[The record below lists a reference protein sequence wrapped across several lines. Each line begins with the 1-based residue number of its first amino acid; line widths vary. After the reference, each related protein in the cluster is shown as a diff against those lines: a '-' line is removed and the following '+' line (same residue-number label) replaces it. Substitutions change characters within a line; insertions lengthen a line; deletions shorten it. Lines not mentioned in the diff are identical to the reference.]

1 MKTITL
7 EKIKSMDP
15 CSEGY
20 VWYQENFPQKTNKVI
35 DILNSLV
42 SENKLN
48 WANWLIVRCLTRKQ
62 KIQYAI
68 FAAEQV
74 IETYEKKHPDDER
87 PRKAIE
93 AAKEYSK
100 TPSVENKFAAASA
113 SAAASDAAYD
123 AAYAAASAAYAAA
136 HAAYA
141 AYAAAYAAYDAYAAS
156 ASAAAYAAAHAA
168 YAAAHAASSA
178 ASDAYAAAY
187 AAYDAVDV
195 DEIKVRIIRFGMAML
210 EEEIQ

>member
-68 FAAEQV
+68 FAAEQA

-113 SAAASDAAYD
+113 SAAAYD
-123 AAYAAASAAYAAA
+123 AAS
-136 HAAYA
+136 
-141 AYAAAYAAYDAYAAS
+141 
-156 ASAAAYAAAHAA
+156 
-168 YAAAHAASSA
+168 
-178 ASDAYAAAY
+178 

>member
-141 AYAAAYAAYDAYAAS
+141 AADAAYAAAYA
-156 ASAAAYAAAHAA
+156 
-168 YAAAHAASSA
+168 AAAHAASSA
-178 ASDAYAAAY
+178 AYAAAY

>member
-100 TPSVENKFAAASA
+100 TPSVENKFAVAFASAAAYDTAYAYAYDAA
-113 SAAASDAAYD
+113 SAAASAAAH
-123 AAYAAASAAYAAA
+123 AADAAASAAYAS
-136 HAAYA
+136 
-141 AYAAAYAAYDAYAAS
+141 AYAAYDAAS
-156 ASAAAYAAAHAA
+156 AYAA
-168 YAAAHAASSA
+168 YDAAS
-178 ASDAYAAAY
+178 

>member
-113 SAAASDAAYD
+113 SAAASDAA
-123 AAYAAASAAYAAA
+123 S
-136 HAAYA
+136 
-141 AYAAAYAAYDAYAAS
+141 DAYVAS

-168 YAAAHAASSA
+168 SDAYA
-178 ASDAYAAAY
+178 AYAAAY

>member
-20 VWYQENFPQKTNKVI
+20 AWYLKNFPQKTNKVI

-113 SAAASDAAYD
+113 
-123 AAYAAASAAYAAA
+123 AAYA
-136 HAAYA
+136 
-141 AYAAAYAAYDAYAAS
+141 
-156 ASAAAYAAAHAA
+156 
-168 YAAAHAASSA
+168 
-178 ASDAYAAAY
+178 
-187 AAYDAVDV
+187 AVDV